1 MTFTF
6 QRSDWSLF
14 LHHFTGLFLYFFKF
28 LQAPGLSWAVQA
40 FMTLWIY
47 DGLIECA
54 DFNDGQQLFYQ
65 VPSLQDLFKTDK
77 ADVILDFLKLKAA
90 AQYRLL

>member
-1 MTFTF
+1 
-6 QRSDWSLF
+6 
-14 LHHFTGLFLYFFKF
+14 
-28 LQAPGLSWAVQA
+28 
-40 FMTLWIY
+40 MTLWIY

-77 ADVILDFLKLKAA
+77 ADVILDLLKLKAA
-90 AQYRLL
+90 AQYRLLWSFYELVIAWSINMFSLWRWP